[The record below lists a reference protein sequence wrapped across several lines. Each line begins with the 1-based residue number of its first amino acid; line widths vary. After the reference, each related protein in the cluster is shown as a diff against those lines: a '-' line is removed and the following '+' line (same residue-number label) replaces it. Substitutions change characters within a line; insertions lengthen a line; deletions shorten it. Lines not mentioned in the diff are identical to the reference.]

1 MTVISSMGQ
10 QWHKAQL
17 AEKLSIRLQTESAI
31 CQLLAGAT
39 SLDTV
44 CNLVLALAGS
54 EQELSA
60 DVWDDGVMV
69 ALLFSAYRLLFVKA
83 TQQQLSQGEELII
96 SIGGKL
102 GQIVHMTDLLPAH
115 RNQVELMSNL
125 HQKLTN
131 VRLKTRSKYS
141 NMVRVR

>member
-17 AEKLSIRLQTESAI
+17 AEKLSIRLQTESVI

-69 ALLFSAYRLLFVKA
+69 TLFFSAYRLLFVKA
-83 TQQQLSQGEELII
+83 TQKELSQGEELII
-96 SIGGKL
+96 SIGCRL
-102 GQIVHMTDLLPAH
+102 GQCVPTAALDAGQQQQILLIQQLAQQMESLH
-115 RNQVELMSNL
+115 SQRRSRQRNMC
-125 HQKLTN
+125 
-131 VRLKTRSKYS
+131 
-141 NMVRVR
+141 